1 MKPDV
6 KKIIADIKAT
16 KGNRKFCNGL
26 AGTLQDDNYASSICK
41 YVKTVTPERIDLLIE
56 YAEKLEAEV
65 TDMAVQ
71 LANAESKCRE
81 LAAENV
87 GQKSGVTYFAFAP
100 EYGFDYFTNMQ
111 DAIDTAQAEI
121 DAYRDDAFDGW
132 DEDVRR
138 VSWGIVIQQADGFD
152 ADGVHISDRRHTY
165 QTCDYQ
171 LVDTV
176 KTPVADAFLAEVLAQ
191 AHKEGADFVAN
202 RMLAAWEAGFI
213 EDTAKNAADIAR
225 MILTSTEFM
234 PNAPQGDFDRSFA
247 DGVLEDI
254 AAQLRKGVQS

>member
-1 MKPDV
+1 MKP
-6 KKIIADIKAT
+6 T
-16 KGNRKFCNGL
+16 YE
-26 AGTLQDDNYASSICK
+26 Q
-41 YVKTVTPERIDLLIE
+41 
-56 YAEKLEAEV
+56 LEQQVLEQ
-65 TDMAVQ
+65 AVQ

-87 GQKSGVTYFAFAP
+87 GQKSSVTYFAFAP
-100 EYGFDYFTNMQ
+100 EYGFDYFTNKQ

-176 KTPVADAFLAEVLAQ
+176 KTPSTDAFLAEVRAQ
-191 AHKEGADFVAN
+191 GVEMFASVLESRGRHQGYV
-202 RMLAAWEAGFI
+202 
-213 EDTAKNAADIAR
+213 DIA
-225 MILTSTEFM
+225 
-234 PNAPQGDFDRSFA
+234 NAY
-247 DGVLEDI
+247 
-254 AAQLRKGVQS
+254 AAQLRKGAAL

>member
-1 MKPDV
+1 MSEVKIYSCEPDLMSPQV
-6 KKIIADIKAT
+6 KGEKWLCD
-16 KGNRKFCNGL
+16 FVL
-26 AGTLQDDNYASSICK
+26 ASDYETLEQ
-41 YVKTVTPERIDLLIE
+41 
-56 YAEKLEAEV
+56 KL

-100 EYGFDYFTNMQ
+100 EYGFDYFTNKQ

-176 KTPVADAFLAEVLAQ
+176 KTPATDAFLAEVRASAIDNLVDIKTKQLADMHPDTH
-191 AHKEGADFVAN
+191 AFGA
-202 RMLAAWEAGFI
+202 
-213 EDTAKNAADIAR
+213 TAMSI
-225 MILTSTEFM
+225 
-234 PNAPQGDFDRSFA
+234 RSQINELQSF
-247 DGVLEDI
+247 
-254 AAQLRKGVQS
+254 AAQLRKGAAL

>member
-1 MKPDV
+1 MSV
-6 KKIIADIKAT
+6 KRYEA
-16 KGNRKFCNGL
+16 NGS
-26 AGTLQDDNYASSICK
+26 SSIFEDANGSLVD
-41 YVKTVTPERIDLLIE
+41 YE
-56 YAEKLEAEV
+56 YYSALEKKL

-100 EYGFDYFTNMQ
+100 EYGFDYFTNKQ

-176 KTPVADAFLAEVLAQ
+176 KTPATDAFLAEVRAS
-191 AHKEGADFVAN
+191 ARNEGINYAAS
-202 RMLAAWEAGFI
+202 RLAAAFNHGFVDKPLT
-213 EDTAKNAADIAR
+213 EVCDVVR
-225 MILTSTEFM
+225 MILDTKEELANSTL
-234 PNAPQGDFDRSFA
+234 PAA
-247 DGVLEDI
+247 DGISGEYAEKFLSEF
-254 AAQLRKGVQS
+254 AAQLRKGAAL